1 MRLKE
6 YFVGNQTEQQVL
18 QTAADFRNRPDSKSS
33 LAKTRAFENADIIS
47 RRLFLRRA
55 TVVGSGLV
63 IGAAL
68 PVGVVLQDVLKGESD
83 PYFESTY
90 NHYLEG
96 FEKVATGN
104 AEAQEYLSFFKE
116 RRKQGRFENGDIITM
131 ETGDSLA
138 NFYTAI
144 IDPNKNKKDFDSM
157 PGFSVYRN
165 STEPTFLLLKNVP
178 LTPVWA
184 GALLTHESTH
194 VYQWLNGIEQ
204 QRPDG
209 FIQGEVDAYTLEFST
224 LDRVTSGKFRE
235 ALLKISGKVKD
246 LVSNGAVNFINNL
259 SDEEFDSVNV
269 IFPKLSGEDEY
280 SLRYAD
286 YLMGANFALIEDRA
300 KDSSEEAGL
309 KTYFTQ
315 LLMGGKFG
323 FLPNCAQKCVA

>member
-6 YFVGNQTEQQVL
+6 YFVGNQAEQQVL
-18 QTAADFRNRPDSKSS
+18 QTAADLRNRSESKSS
-33 LAKTRAFENADIIS
+33 LAKARAFEDADTIS

-55 TVVGSGLV
+55 AVVGSGLV
-63 IGAAL
+63 ITAAL
-68 PVGVVLQDVLKGESD
+68 PAAIVLKDALKGESD
-83 PYFESTY
+83 PAMENTY

-96 FEKVATGN
+96 FEMVAKGD
-104 AEAQEYLSFFKE
+104 AEAEEYLKFFKE
-116 RRKQGRFENGDIITM
+116 RRKQGRFENGDIVSM
-131 ETGDSLA
+131 ETGDSIA

-144 IDPNKNKKDFDSM
+144 VDPNKNKKDFDSM

-165 STEPTFLLLKNVP
+165 STEPTFLLLKNV
-178 LTPVWA
+178 LLAPVFA
-184 GALLTHESTH
+184 GTILEHESLH
-194 VYQWLNGIEQ
+194 IYQWLNGIEQ

-224 LDRVTSGKFRE
+224 LDRVTNGKFRE
-235 ALLKISGKVKD
+235 ALLKVSGKVKD
-246 LVSNGAVNFINNL
+246 LVVNNDVYFINNL

-269 IFPKLSGEDEY
+269 IFPKLLGEDEY

-323 FLPNCAQKCVA
+323 FLPNCAQKCTA